1 MMRFLTV
8 ALAFLLSACAAV
20 PTGLEG
26 PSGGQ
31 GSLTIYSG
39 RSESLVGPLL
49 DRFKSETG
57 IDVRVRYGDTAEL
70 AAAILEE
77 GPNSPTDAF
86 LAQDAGALGA
96 LAQRD
101 LLLRL
106 PDSVLRQVEPRF
118 RSPQGQW
125 VGVSGRARV
134 IVYNPSLV
142 REEALPDSIQGFTD
156 PRWRGQ
162 IGWAPTNGSFQA
174 FVTAMR
180 LAAGDAA
187 ARAWLEGIKANNPR
201 SYANNTA
208 IVRAVADGE
217 IQVGFV
223 NHYYLYAIQNDQGPI
238 QARNYHPRGADVGA
252 MINVAGVGLLA
263 SSRNRDAAL
272 QLVEYLLG
280 AAAQGYFTQETFE
293 YPLISGVAPPAGAPP
308 LEAIRTPNIDLGSLA
323 DLDTTLRLLRDTG
336 VL

>member
-1 MMRFLTV
+1 MLRFLLLAV
-8 ALAFLLSACAAV
+8 AVLLSACASV
-20 PTGLEG
+20 PTGAQLTN
-26 PSGGQ
+26 PGQ

-77 GPNSPTDAF
+77 GSNSPADAF

-101 LLLRL
+101 LLSRL
-106 PDSVLRQVEPRF
+106 PDPILSRVDPRF

-142 REEALPDSIQGFTD
+142 REEALPDSIEGFTD
-156 PRWRGQ
+156 RRWRGQ

-180 LAAGDAA
+180 LTAGDAA
-187 ARAWLEGIKANNPR
+187 ARAWLEGIKANDPR

-217 IQVGFV
+217 IQAGFV
-223 NHYYLYAIQNDQGPI
+223 NHYYLYAIQKDQGPV
-238 QARNYHPRGADVGA
+238 QARNYHPRRGDVGA
-252 MINVAGVGLLA
+252 MINVAGVGVLA

-272 QLVEYLLG
+272 RFVEYLLG
-280 AAAQGYFTQETFE
+280 TTAQDYFTQETFE
-293 YPLISGVAPPAGAPP
+293 YPLISGVAPPAGAPS
-308 LEAIRTPNIDLGSLA
+308 LEAIKTPNIDLGSLA
-323 DLDTTLRLLRDTG
+323 ALDTTLRLLRDTG